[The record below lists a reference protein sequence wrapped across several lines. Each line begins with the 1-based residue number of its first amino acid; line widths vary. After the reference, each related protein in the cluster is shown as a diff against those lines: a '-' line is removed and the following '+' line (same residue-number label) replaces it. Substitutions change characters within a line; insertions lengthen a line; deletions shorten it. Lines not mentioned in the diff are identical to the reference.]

1 MLFIP
6 LPFVVT
12 LLLLILFAT
21 LARRDREDRPD
32 IPFMALILLVAG
44 QSFLAGLRWGYGV
57 QAVGWVTP
65 VLAGLVPPLV
75 WCGVLAVL
83 RRDWFHPSRILL
95 HALPALSVA
104 GLMALDRDL
113 IDPALVVIFLGYAGA
128 ILRMMRRGADTL
140 RLTPL
145 ERAGTAYRAILFAA
159 SALLLTAVMDLA
171 VYLDFALLLGRN
183 ALPIIQTGNLAAL
196 ALLAIAAAAIGRTPG
211 VDEPRPVAAPPASSQ
226 PPSLPPSLPPPSPP
240 HSPPTDDDGHAAALR
255 AIDGLLTDRHI
266 YRDVDLTLDRLA
278 RRLGMPA
285 RQISGAINQLRGK
298 NVSQYI
304 NEFRVAEACD
314 LLARSDRPVTEIMFD
329 VGFQTK
335 SNFNREF
342 RRVTGMTPVQ
352 WRQVKSVPG

>member
-21 LARRDREDRPD
+21 LARRDREDRPN

-104 GLMALDRDL
+104 GLMALDRNL

-196 ALLAIAAAAIGRTPG
+196 ALLAIAAAAIDRTPG
-211 VDEPRPVAAPPASSQ
+211 ADEPRPVAAPPASSQ
-226 PPSLPPSLPPPSPP
+226 PSPPSLPP
-240 HSPPTDDDGHAAALR
+240 TEDDGHAAALR

-314 LLARSDRPVTEIMFD
+314 LLARSDRQVTEIMFD

-352 WRQVKSVPG
+352 WRQAKSVPG

>member
-12 LLLLILFAT
+12 LLLLILFAK
-21 LARRDREDRPD
+21 LARRDREDRPN

-104 GLMALDRDL
+104 GLMALDRGL
-113 IDPALVVIFLGYAGA
+113 IDPALVVICLGYAGA

-196 ALLAIAAAAIGRTPG
+196 ALLAIAAAAIDRTPG
-211 VDEPRPVAAPPASSQ
+211 VDEPRAVAAPAPTPPAPQ
-226 PPSLPPSLPPPSPP
+226 
-240 HSPPTDDDGHAAALR
+240 DDGHAATLR

-285 RQISGAINQLRGK
+285 RQISGAVNQLRGK

-314 LLARSDRPVTEIMFD
+314 LLARSDRQVTEIMFD

-352 WRQVKSVPG
+352 WRQAKSLPG